1 MTISKDQI
9 IFISGCGH
17 SGTTVLLAIVDSHPK
32 IYAIKRETNWFN
44 NYQCVDSVIKQEY
57 DFEKNKP
64 ETLFYKK
71 EILAE
76 KTPNHIF
83 SVPVINRFFPNSQH
97 IFIIRNPLDV
107 CASLYKRYN
116 DLDRAIDRWN
126 NANHFVLSNLITESA
141 WLIKYENLVNDSVTE
156 LQKLCSFLN
165 LDYCDSMLNFY
176 QNNIVIEVNDAI
188 MQKRNTQIKQKLSDH
203 NNNYKD
209 TLSDNQVAYVLEQTR
224 KLRQVFGY

>member
-1 MTISKDQI
+1 M
-9 IFISGCGH
+9 
-17 SGTTVLLAIVDSHPK
+17 
-32 IYAIKRETNWFN
+32 
-44 NYQCVDSVIKQEY
+44 
-57 DFEKNKP
+57 
-64 ETLFYKK
+64 
-71 EILAE
+71 
-76 KTPNHIF
+76 
-83 SVPVINRFFPNSQH
+83 
-97 IFIIRNPLDV
+97 DV

-176 QNNIVIEVNDAI
+176 QNNIVMEANNAI
-188 MQKRNTQIKQKLSDH
+188 MQKRNTQIKQKLADH